1 MKMRRFFAAALAATT
16 LLGTALPT
24 MADTTTSYPNLT
36 VYDTPYTTVVSDTS
50 AETSV
55 NLMACGATAKWE
67 VGFLSEAE
75 VNDVEWKI
83 LSGGAGGV
91 TIADTYPIEMD
102 TDQYIAY
109 ADVRVAA
116 GANNGITVV
125 EAYNSQG
132 GYVDFTIS
140 VKNTATAVQSVTGV
154 KNVFYDATGTTETK
168 IGEVGAVTVDV
179 NNHYG
184 NSNYPC
190 VLDAPMA
197 ALLAPDSIVGNYS
210 IVSNYGTY
218 TLKTFVLKN
227 VTYDSDLNDYTKP
240 GWQYRVYDASGKMV
254 EISEKVAADDC
265 PLSNGCT
272 IVWKYGTYAGT
283 TFSATL

>member
-36 VYDTPYTTVVSDTS
+36 VYDTPYTTVVNDTS
-50 AETSV
+50 VETAV
-55 NLMACGATAKWE
+55 DLMACGATANWSA
-67 VGFLSEAE
+67 GFLSETE
-75 VNDVEWKI
+75 VNNVEWKI

-91 TIADTYPIEMD
+91 TIAETYPIEMD

-125 EAYNSQG
+125 EASNSQG

-154 KNVFYDATGTTETK
+154 KNVFYDATGATETK

-197 ALLAPDSIVGNYS
+197 ALAAPNSIVKNYS
-210 IVSNYGTY
+210 IVSNYGTF
-218 TLKTFVLKN
+218 TIKSFVLN
-227 VTYDSDLNDYTKP
+227 GVTYDSNFSSYTAP

>member
-1 MKMRRFFAAALAATT
+1 MKMRRLFAAALAATT

-24 MADTTTSYPNLT
+24 MADTTTSHPNLT
-36 VYDTPYTTVVSDTS
+36 LYDTPYTSVVDDTS
-50 AETSV
+50 SQK
-55 NLMACGATAKWE
+55 NIDLMACGATAKWE

-75 VNDVEWKI
+75 VSDVEWRI

-91 TIADTYPIEMD
+91 TIADAYPIEVD

-109 ADVRVAA
+109 AKVKVAA

-125 EAYNSQG
+125 EASNSQG

-140 VKNTATAVQSVTGV
+140 VKNTATALQSVTGV

-197 ALLAPDSIVGNYS
+197 ALAAPNSIVKNYS
-210 IVSNYGTY
+210 IIPNYGTF
-218 TLKTFVLKN
+218 TLKTFVLGN
-227 VTYDSDLNDYTKP
+227 RTYDSDFNDYTKP